1 MERVGL
7 KEEAMIIVPG
17 QVDLKVNLLSGPA
30 SRTDG
35 RRSLGQQ

>member
-1 MERVGL
+1 MDRVGL

-17 QVDLKVNLLSGPA
+17 PVDLRVNLLSGPT

-35 RRSLGQQ
+35 PWSLGQQ